1 MRPSRRPAFRN
12 LDMTSILTNTAA
24 LSALQTL
31 RALNSRMG
39 ETQTQVSSGL
49 RIQTAADNAA
59 YWSIST
65 TMRSDVKAI
74 GAVADA
80 LGLGSAKLD
89 TAYFGI
95 QSVSDVLSEFKA
107 KLVAAKEPGVDR
119 TKIQTELEQLKAQ
132 IETIASAASFNG
144 VNWLRSDIPDI
155 TDSDQSRVTLV
166 SSLSRTAEGI
176 SLGTSEFSLSKVALF
191 NSTGGGLLEADAR
204 RLKTLGGIRWAQPG
218 MDMHGV
224 YQSYPDNDRIGN
236 TGQFT
241 FTFTGPVTF
250 AAGDTLSFDVTVDA
264 DNPADVDAPHNPGKM
279 TSILITRA
287 LIDSVLPGANGT
299 ISTFQQ
305 YADVLNQAL
314 SGQNADASARL
325 TYDYNG
331 NVIPNRI
338 NLTTRESSGLDG
350 SSIEISNV
358 VGPAA
363 GLSPTPA
370 QYGPRSSAMTLSFVP
385 FEVFKDGDEPRG
397 VEVDFFFSVNGAPS
411 THHSFDRQT
420 VNDLLGK
427 TTGKVETDDE
437 MVLLLQSMISAD
449 WPDVIIEKTAADT
462 ISVRSDKAVDR
473 LGGAKTSIGFTGIT
487 VSIEPIAEDNL
498 RDIDIVAN
506 PQMLDRNIAYVEVV
520 SSNVI
525 DAAAQLGAL
534 KMRVDKQQ
542 SFTQTLMDSLDSGI
556 GRLVDVDM
564 NEASVR
570 LKALQT
576 QEQLAIQALQ
586 IANSDA
592 SNIMQLFR

>member
-1 MRPSRRPAFRN
+1 
-12 LDMTSILTNTAA
+12 
-24 LSALQTL
+24 
-31 RALNSRMG
+31 
-39 ETQTQVSSGL
+39 
-49 RIQTAADNAA
+49 
-59 YWSIST
+59 
-65 TMRSDVKAI
+65 
-74 GAVADA
+74 
-80 LGLGSAKLD
+80 
-89 TAYFGI
+89 
-95 QSVSDVLSEFKA
+95 
-107 KLVAAKEPGVDR
+107 
-119 TKIQTELEQLKAQ
+119 
-132 IETIASAASFNG
+132 
-144 VNWLRSDIPDI
+144 
-155 TDSDQSRVTLV
+155 
-166 SSLSRTAEGI
+166 
-176 SLGTSEFSLSKVALF
+176 
-191 NSTGGGLLEADAR
+191 
-204 RLKTLGGIRWAQPG
+204 
-218 MDMHGV
+218 
-224 YQSYPDNDRIGN
+224 
-236 TGQFT
+236 
-241 FTFTGPVTF
+241 
-250 AAGDTLSFDVTVDA
+250 
-264 DNPADVDAPHNPGKM
+264 
-279 TSILITRA
+279 
-287 LIDSVLPGANGT
+287 
-299 ISTFQQ
+299 
-305 YADVLNQAL
+305 
-314 SGQNADASARL
+314 
-325 TYDYNG
+325 
-331 NVIPNRI
+331 
-338 NLTTRESSGLDG
+338 
-350 SSIEISNV
+350 
-358 VGPAA
+358 
-363 GLSPTPA
+363 
-370 QYGPRSSAMTLSFVP
+370 MTLSFVP